1 MAKEKSFAA
10 KVAKVLGSD
19 DGTKCP
25 QCGETLHP
33 VHLVVSERS
42 PKGNSWKYNERFI
55 ATCKCNTKEV
65 YG

>member
-10 KVAKVLGSD
+10 KVAKVLGGGE
-19 DGTKCP
+19 GTKCP
-25 QCGETLHP
+25 QCGETLQP

-42 PKGNSWKYNERFI
+42 PKGNSWKFNERFVN
-55 ATCKCNTKEV
+55 ACKCTAKEV